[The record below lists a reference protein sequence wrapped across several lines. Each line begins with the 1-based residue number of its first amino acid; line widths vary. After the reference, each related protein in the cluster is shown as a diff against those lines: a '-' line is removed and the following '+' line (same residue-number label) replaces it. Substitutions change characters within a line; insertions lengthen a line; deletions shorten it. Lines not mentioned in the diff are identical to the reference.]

1 MRQLTPTERRLL
13 GILLTAVFIAL
24 NLGGLKLILNAR
36 ANQKNALAAAKAQ
49 IVESQVWIDLADELG
64 PMSRSLPPAPEMAEN
79 NAGSDLLQTVR
90 ASATAHGLTVLEE
103 SLPGPPEGLSENA
116 AVLRLKLSGPFQ
128 GAVRFLFDVQ
138 QQGSW
143 RSIEQFNARAEA
155 SPQNILA
162 EMEIRQYYTLPSPK
176 ESPPVSENETP

>member
-24 NLGGLKLILNAR
+24 NLGGLKLILDAR
-36 ANQKNALAAAKAQ
+36 ATHKNALAAAEAR
-49 IVESQVWIDLADELG
+49 ILDSQVWIELAEEMG
-64 PMSRSLPPAPEMAEN
+64 PLSRSLPNAPEMAEN
-79 NAGSDLLQTVR
+79 TAGSDLLQAVR
-90 ASATAHGLTVLEE
+90 AAATAHGLTMLEE
-103 SLPGPPEGLSENA
+103 SLPGPPEGLSEKA
-116 AVLRLKLSGPFQ
+116 AVLRVKLSGPFQ

-162 EMEIRQYYTLPSPK
+162 EMEIRQYYSLPSPK
-176 ESPPVSENETP
+176 EPPPVNENETP

>member
-13 GILLTAVFIAL
+13 TILLTAVFIAL

-36 ANQKNALAAAKAQ
+36 DSQKNALVAAQAK
-49 IVESQVWIDLADELG
+49 IVESQEWIELASELG
-64 PMSRSLPPAPEMAEN
+64 PLSQSLPPAPEMSEN
-79 NAGSDLLQTVR
+79 SAGSDLLQSVR
-90 ASATAHGLTVLEE
+90 AAAASHGLTMLEE
-103 SLPGPPEGLSENA
+103 SLPGPPEGLSEKA

-138 QQGSW
+138 QQGAW

-162 EMEIRQYYTLPSPK
+162 EMEIRQYYSMPSSTEP
-176 ESPPVSENETP
+176 PPVGENEIP

>member
-13 GILLTAVFIAL
+13 TILLGAVFIAL

-36 ANQKNALAAAKAQ
+36 ANHKNALAAAEAK
-49 IVESQVWIDLADELG
+49 ILDSQVWIELADELG

-79 NAGSDLLQTVR
+79 TAGSDLLQAVR
-90 ASATAHGLTVLEE
+90 AAAAAHGLTVLEE
-103 SLPGPPEGLSENA
+103 SLPGPPEGLVEKA

-143 RSIEQFNARAEA
+143 RSIEQLNARAEA

-162 EMEIRQYYTLPSPK
+162 EMEIRQYYSLPSQK
-176 ESPPVSENETP
+176 EPAPVSVNENP

>member
-1 MRQLTPTERRLL
+1 MRQLTPTEQRLL

-24 NLGGLKLILNAR
+24 NLGGLRLLLNAR
-36 ANQKNALAAAKAQ
+36 DNHKNALAAAETQ
-49 IVESQVWIDLADELG
+49 ILESKEWIDLAAELG
-64 PMSRSLPPAPEMAEN
+64 PVSQSLPPAPEMSEN
-79 NAGSDLLQTVR
+79 SAGADLLQSVR
-90 ASATAHGLTVLEE
+90 SAATSHGLTVLEE
-103 SLPGPPEGLSENA
+103 SLPGAPEGLSEKA
-116 AVLRLKLSGPFQ
+116 AVLRVKLSGPFQ

-162 EMEIRQYYTLPSPK
+162 EMEIRQYYSLPSSK
-176 ESPPVSENETP
+176 EPPAAGEIEIP